1 MALQDLTPQLRTR
14 LNRMERAVG
23 WFVFLAVTLLVF
35 GFGYYLFKT
44 AKRKGW
50 FIPRAPYFTFT
61 DRATGLK
68 VGDPVVLMGFEVGQI
83 TRIDT
88 MEAWS
93 EYNVYVEF
101 EIKQPYNGYL
111 WAGHRGSRAKVAT
124 ADFLGKRVLEVTK
137 GYEGY
142 PAYSFHPLK
151 QITLGQARIE
161 SRPERWQFAT
171 EHFDA
176 SHSNRLIKILQPVTR
191 TNLDLLLPLGVK
203 TISVFETNETH
214 KTPTV
219 VWDDKLGGYTNFI
232 PRNIPEKKIEAN
244 LYWLI
249 SDETPAI
256 TERLEAIV
264 GQVEKALPGVMQ
276 LTNQIAQVLSGGT
289 TLTSN
294 LNFTVLEAHPA
305 ISNLTYL
312 TAQLRSPG
320 SLGDWVLG
328 TTGRLNAEAVLGN
341 ASLAIS
347 NANLAVAH
355 ADTNLT
361 ALMEKLAV
369 SLDEVAGITSN
380 LHAQVRADTNIL
392 SSISKLI
399 VDADDM
405 VQGLKRH
412 WLLRSAFKTK
422 PESGAKPDAK
432 TNAPPASRLGSP
444 RDAGSR

>member
-23 WFVFLAVTLLVF
+23 WFVFLATALLVF

-93 EYNVYVEF
+93 VYNVYVEF
-101 EIKQPYNGYL
+101 EIKEPYNGYL
-111 WAGHRGSRAKVAT
+111 WAGHRGSRARVAP
-124 ADFLGKRVLEVTK
+124 ADLLGKRVLEVTK
-137 GYEGY
+137 GFDGY
-142 PAYSFHPLK
+142 PAYRFHPLK
-151 QITLGQARIE
+151 VVSLEQARAE

-176 SHSNRLIKILQPVTR
+176 TGTNRLFKILQTVTR
-191 TNLDLLLPLGVK
+191 TNLDQLATLGVNQ
-203 TISVFETNETH
+203 IPVFETSETR

-232 PRNIPEKKIEAN
+232 PRNIPEQQIEAN

-256 TERLEAIV
+256 TERLEVIV
-264 GQVEKALPGVMQ
+264 DQVQKALPGIFQ
-276 LTNQIAQVLSGGT
+276 LTNQIAGMLANGSN
-289 TLTSN
+289 LTSN
-294 LNFTVLEAHPA
+294 LNAVALQTQPA
-305 ISNLTYL
+305 VSNLAAL
-312 TAQLRSPG
+312 TAQLRAPG
-320 SLGDWVLG
+320 SLGDWMLG
-328 TTGRLNAEAVLGN
+328 PTGRLSAEA
-341 ASLAIS
+341 ALA
-347 NANLAVAH
+347 NANLAIAH

-361 ALMEKLAV
+361 ATLENLAR

-380 LHAQVRADTNIL
+380 LHAQVQANTNIL
-392 SSISKLI
+392 GSLSQAVVHADELI
-399 VDADDM
+399 
-405 VQGLKRH
+405 QGLKRH
-412 WLLRSAFKTK
+412 WLLRSAFKGKTEAGQ
-422 PESGAKPDAK
+422 ESDPRD
-432 TNAPPASRLGSP
+432 APPRLRSP
-444 RDAGSR
+444 RDASR